1 MSDFF
6 SQSAYFG
13 VALTLAVYELG
24 CLLSRKIRH
33 PLMNPLLFSMAFI
46 IGILLLLRVDYDVY
60 YSGAKYITY
69 FLTPA
74 TVCLAIPLYR
84 QIESLKKNWR
94 AILAGIVSGVVVS
107 CACMWLLALCFG
119 LNHPEYVT
127 MLPKSVTAA
136 IGMPLSEELG
146 GNPAI
151 TMTMIALTGIFGNI
165 FAVKICRLFR
175 ITDPVARGIAI
186 GNASHAFGTVRAL
199 EMGEVEGAMS
209 GLSLAVSGVLT
220 VAAASVFAGFL

>member
-1 MSDFF
+1 MNDFF
-6 SQSAYFG
+6 TQSVFFG
-13 VALTLAVYELG
+13 AALTLAVYELA
-24 CLLSRKIRH
+24 CLLCRKIRH
-33 PLMNPLLFSMAFI
+33 PLMNPLLLSMAVI
-46 IGILLLLRVDYDVY
+46 IGVLLLLRVDYTTY
-60 YSGAKYITY
+60 YAGAGYITY

-74 TVCLAIPLYR
+74 TVCLAVPLYR

-94 AILAGIVSGVVVS
+94 AILAGIISGVVVS
-107 CACMWLLALCFG
+107 GICIWLLALCFG
-119 LNHPEYVT
+119 LSHPQYVT

-136 IGMPLSEELG
+136 IGMPLSAELG

-165 FAVKICRLFR
+165 FAAKICRLFHL
-175 ITDPVARGIAI
+175 TDPVARGIAI
-186 GNASHAFGTVRAL
+186 GNAAHAFGTVRAL

-220 VAAASVFAGFL
+220 VIAASVFASFL